1 MISQEETFLFQF
13 FGAWCPLKGH
23 TYLNKPVAKSCSLS
37 MYDIL
42 VETICQ
48 SVNSFK
54 VSVPIIQKLNQ
65 YQSIRFYV
73 METLALKV
81 QSSFQRERSS
91 LSNFNIWYFLG
102 TVDTTMSQKISARVV
117 HMKMAK

>member
-1 MISQEETFLFQF
+1 
-13 FGAWCPLKGH
+13 
-23 TYLNKPVAKSCSLS
+23 

-42 VETICQ
+42 VDTMCQ

-73 METLALKV
+73 METLALKGPKLF
-81 QSSFQRERSS
+81 SKRKKPTF
-91 LSNFNIWYFLG
+91 
-102 TVDTTMSQKISARVV
+102 
-117 HMKMAK
+117 

>member
-42 VETICQ
+42 VDTMCQ

-73 METLALKV
+73 METLALKGPKLF
-81 QSSFQRERSS
+81 SKRKKLTF
-91 LSNFNIWYFLG
+91 
-102 TVDTTMSQKISARVV
+102 
-117 HMKMAK
+117 

>member
-1 MISQEETFLFQF
+1 
-13 FGAWCPLKGH
+13 
-23 TYLNKPVAKSCSLS
+23 